1 MVWFPSIHVLIT
13 PFQIRFLLSCIL
25 LFLKYCEKQN
35 SAKIFIYPF
44 IHIVYTGGIIFGCR
58 FRGKMCILSKDALKD
73 MINLDVSPDLLETI
87 INEGKDYTDDKMSM
101 GEVGRSIKKRGNIIF
116 VKLVPS
122 YSYSLDE
129 NIWLIK
135 HIGKRGK

>member
-1 MVWFPSIHVLIT
+1 
-13 PFQIRFLLSCIL
+13 
-25 LFLKYCEKQN
+25 
-35 SAKIFIYPF
+35 
-44 IHIVYTGGIIFGCR
+44 
-58 FRGKMCILSKDALKD
+58 MCILSKDALKD